1 MLTIAAPPSRAMS
14 NAMTTNVYGRR
25 KANLTIH
32 IFLFELQ
39 RPGPAYLYYLLRLRA
54 TDDAGEPTE
63 NSPFERPSQAKK
75 RARSIAK
82 LFDGRKVNRFV
93 WRACCPACNS
103 RTLEICL
110 GADGA
115 VTIWCA
121 ALR

>member
-1 MLTIAAPPSRAMS
+1 
-14 NAMTTNVYGRR
+14 MTQ
-25 KANLTIH
+25 KHQI
-32 IFLFELQ
+32 Q
-39 RPGPAYLYYLLRLRA
+39 RVGDA
-54 TDDAGEPTE
+54 TGSGSLSFPDGNDTPE

-121 ALR
+121 ALRCPDAAQEVLAALRLCASANGGVNDDPI